1 MALIVAV
8 DHPEHLYGMLRVDH
22 PTLDPLTQGAAD
34 LGWEGDPRLV
44 VYLHKPAQTFVL
56 WRLEASGEYLP
67 VGQFGIGEDITPASV
82 NATIRRLIEVDS
94 RRGFDP
100 YTDVITTN
108 AAQERSAERSYQDA
122 LEQFADKFMF
132 GLSRSHLPG
141 VDITR
146 VRNAPSQR

>member
-44 VYLHKPAQTFVL
+44 VYLNQLTDRFFL
-56 WRLEASGEYLP
+56 YRLEDDNQYRGVAQLPAGGE
-67 VGQFGIGEDITPASV
+67 ITPANV
-82 NATIRRLIEVDS
+82 NQLCRMLVRTDQ

-100 YTDVITTN
+100 VADIV
-108 AAQERSAERSYQDA
+108 AAQDAYQRKAAADRQA
-122 LEQFADKFMF
+122 FIEGWADKFHYT
-132 GLSRSHLPG
+132 LARSHLPG
-141 VDITR
+141 IDISRPRLTTSR
-146 VRNAPSQR
+146 R